1 MDMHDEFERAVVATA
16 GIDFEKSSL
25 DQVNAFETTIRYLGG
40 FLSAY
45 DLSGDLRLLHKA
57 REVGDMLYVAF
68 DTPNRMPITRW
79 DFNNAAQGGEQEA
92 SEWASIAE
100 IGSLCMEF
108 TRLSLLTGDSKWF
121 DATERITEVLSTQQ
135 NKTKLPGMWP
145 ISINPKDLNFHGD
158 NSFGLGAM
166 ADSVFEYLPKMSAL
180 TGGLLP
186 TYEEMY
192 RYAMDTTKANNI
204 YRPMT
209 PDNADILVSGTVHV
223 NDADDGREVP
233 MLDHGG
239 QHLVCFA
246 GGMFAIG
253 ARLFERP
260 NDVEVAR
267 RLTQGCIWTYESMPH
282 GIMPETFR
290 MEPCASSGGPCN
302 WDEMLIAEKRLPKG
316 FTEIPDARYMLRPE
330 AIESVF
336 VLYRVTG
343 ESSWLEHA
351 WGMFEAIQRNT
362 KTDLANAAL
371 ADVSVTGSKPPQT
384 DSMESFWMGETLKY
398 FYLIFSE
405 PDLVSL
411 DEYMFN
417 TEAHPLKRLVR

>member
-1 MDMHDEFERAVVATA
+1 
-16 GIDFEKSSL
+16 
-25 DQVNAFETTIRYLGG
+25 
-40 FLSAY
+40 
-45 DLSGDLRLLHKA
+45 
-57 REVGDMLYVAF
+57 
-68 DTPNRMPITRW
+68 
-79 DFNNAAQGGEQEA
+79 
-92 SEWASIAE
+92 
-100 IGSLCMEF
+100 
-108 TRLSLLTGDSKWF
+108 
-121 DATERITEVLSTQQ
+121 
-135 NKTKLPGMWP
+135 MWP

-166 ADSVFEYLPKMSAL
+166 ADSVFEYLPKMTAL

-186 TYEEMY
+186 NYEEMY
-192 RYAMDTTKANNI
+192 RWVAPSYNYIDQARSMRPKLTLWTDRYAMDTAKANNL

-209 PDNADILVSGTVHV
+209 PDNADILISGTIHV
-223 NDADDGREVP
+223 NDAGDGREVP
-233 MLDHGG
+233 MLDHAG

-246 GGMFAIG
+246 GGMLAIG
-253 ARLFERP
+253 SRLFERP
-260 NDVEVAR
+260 DDLEVAR

-290 MEPCASSGGPCN
+290 MEACLSGSEPCN
-302 WDEMLIAEKRLPKG
+302 WDEMRWKQAVLERSGMDVKGLDAAEIDTLAQRVITEKRLPKG

-351 WGMFEAIQRNT
+351 WGMFEAIQKNT
-362 KTDLANAAL
+362 RTDLANAAL

-411 DEYMFN
+411 DDYMFN